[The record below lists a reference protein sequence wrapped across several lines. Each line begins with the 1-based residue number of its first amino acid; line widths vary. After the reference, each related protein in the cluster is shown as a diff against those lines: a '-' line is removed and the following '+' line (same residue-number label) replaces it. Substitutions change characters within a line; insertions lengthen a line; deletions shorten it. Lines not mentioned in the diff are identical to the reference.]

1 LLLSKKKLWK
11 SFYYILLQEET
22 DNLKMSLLIKDLAYK
37 KTSNELLLNNI
48 NIEIKKSDLL
58 IIQGESGCGKTTL
71 LNILAGLLEPSE
83 GLIKNGND
91 IFFLDKQNIPP
102 ESRNIGYVFQDFA
115 LFPHLN
121 AKDNAVYAYEE
132 NRDNKLTKE
141 FVFNE
146 LQLNDHINKYPHQ
159 LSGGQQQRVAIAR
172 AILMHPK
179 LLLMDEPF
187 SALDKE
193 NIKNVQKLINISVK
207 TLNIPAVIVTHSLEH
222 IEELVDKNI
231 LKI

>member
-1 LLLSKKKLWK
+1 
-11 SFYYILLQEET
+11 
-22 DNLKMSLLIKDLAYK
+22 MSLLIKDLAYK
-37 KTSNELLLNNI
+37 KTRNELLLNNI

-58 IIQGESGCGKTTL
+58 IIQGDSGCGKTTL

-121 AKDNAVYAYEE
+121 AKDNAVYAYEK

-222 IEELVDKNI
+222 LEELVDKNI

>member
-1 LLLSKKKLWK
+1 
-11 SFYYILLQEET
+11 
-22 DNLKMSLLIKDLAYK
+22 MSLLIKDLTYK
-37 KTSNELLLNNI
+37 KTRNELLLNNI
-48 NIEIKKSDLL
+48 NIETKKSDLL

-71 LNILAGLLEPSE
+71 LNILAGLLKPSK
-83 GLIKNGND
+83 GLIKNDNK

-121 AKDNAVYAYEE
+121 AKDNALYAYKE
-132 NRDNKLTKE
+132 NRDSKLTKE
-141 FVFNE
+141 FVFNK
-146 LQLNDHINKYPHQ
+146 LLLNDHINKYPHQ

-172 AILMHPK
+172 AILMRPK

-193 NIKNVQKLINISVK
+193 NIKSVQELINFAVK

-222 IEELVDKNI
+222 LDELVDENI
-231 LKI
+231 LKL

>member
-1 LLLSKKKLWK
+1 
-11 SFYYILLQEET
+11 
-22 DNLKMSLLIKDLAYK
+22 LKMSLLIKDLAYK
-37 KTSNELLLNNI
+37 KTRNELLLNNI
-48 NIEIKKSDLL
+48 NIETKKSDLL

-71 LNILAGLLEPSE
+71 LNILAGLLKPSK
-83 GLIKNGND
+83 GLIKNDNK

-121 AKDNAVYAYEE
+121 AKDNALYAYKE
-132 NRDNKLTKE
+132 NRDSKLTKE
-141 FVFNE
+141 FIFNK
-146 LQLNDHINKYPHQ
+146 LLLNDHINKYPHQ

-193 NIKNVQKLINISVK
+193 NIKSVQELINFAVK

-222 IEELVDKNI
+222 LDELVDENI
-231 LKI
+231 LKL

>member
-1 LLLSKKKLWK
+1 
-11 SFYYILLQEET
+11 
-22 DNLKMSLLIKDLAYK
+22 MSLLIKDLAYK

-58 IIQGESGCGKTTL
+58 IIQGDSGCGKTTL

-222 IEELVDKNI
+222 LEELVDKNI

>member
-1 LLLSKKKLWK
+1 
-11 SFYYILLQEET
+11 
-22 DNLKMSLLIKDLAYK
+22 MSLLIKDLTYK
-37 KTSNELLLNNI
+37 KTNNELLLNNI

-58 IIQGESGCGKTTL
+58 IIQGDSGCGKTTL

-83 GLIKNGND
+83 GLIKNGNA
-91 IFFLDKQNIPP
+91 IFVLDKQNIPP

-207 TLNIPAVIVTHSLEH
+207 TLNIPAVLVTHSLEH
-222 IEELVDKNI
+222 LKDLVDKNI

>member
-1 LLLSKKKLWK
+1 
-11 SFYYILLQEET
+11 
-22 DNLKMSLLIKDLAYK
+22 MSLLIKDLTYK
-37 KTSNELLLNNI
+37 KTRNELLLNNI
-48 NIEIKKSDLL
+48 NIETKKSDLL

-71 LNILAGLLEPSE
+71 LNILAGLLKPSK
-83 GLIKNGND
+83 GLIKNDNK

-121 AKDNAVYAYEE
+121 AKDNALYAYKE
-132 NRDNKLTKE
+132 NRDSKLTKE
-141 FVFNE
+141 FVFNK
-146 LQLNDHINKYPHQ
+146 LLLNDHINKYPHQ

-193 NIKNVQKLINISVK
+193 NIKSVQELINFAVK

-222 IEELVDKNI
+222 LDELVDENI
-231 LKI
+231 LKL

>member
-1 LLLSKKKLWK
+1 
-11 SFYYILLQEET
+11 
-22 DNLKMSLLIKDLAYK
+22 MSLLIKDLAYK
-37 KTSNELLLNNI
+37 KTNNELLLNNI

-58 IIQGESGCGKTTL
+58 IIQGDSGCGKTTL

-121 AKDNAVYAYEE
+121 DKDNAVYAYEE

-193 NIKNVQKLINISVK
+193 NIKSVQELINFAVK

-222 IEELVDKNI
+222 LDELVDENI
-231 LKI
+231 LKL

>member
-1 LLLSKKKLWK
+1 
-11 SFYYILLQEET
+11 
-22 DNLKMSLLIKDLAYK
+22 MSLLIKDLAYK
-37 KTSNELLLNNI
+37 KTRNELLLNNI
-48 NIEIKKSDLL
+48 NIETKKSDLL

-71 LNILAGLLEPSE
+71 LNILAGLLKPSK
-83 GLIKNGND
+83 GLIKNDNK

-121 AKDNAVYAYEE
+121 AKDNALYAYKE
-132 NRDNKLTKE
+132 NRDSKLTKE
-141 FVFNE
+141 FVFNK
-146 LQLNDHINKYPHQ
+146 LLLNDHINKYPHQ

-193 NIKNVQKLINISVK
+193 NIKSVQELINFAVK

-222 IEELVDKNI
+222 LDELVDDHI

>member
-1 LLLSKKKLWK
+1 
-11 SFYYILLQEET
+11 
-22 DNLKMSLLIKDLAYK
+22 MSLLIKDLAYK
-37 KTSNELLLNNI
+37 KTRNELLLDNI
-48 NIEIKKSDLL
+48 NIETKKSDLL

-71 LNILAGLLEPSE
+71 LNILAGLLKPSK
-83 GLIKNGND
+83 GLIKNDNK

-121 AKDNAVYAYEE
+121 AKDNALYAYKE
-132 NRDNKLTKE
+132 NRDSKLTKE
-141 FVFNE
+141 FVFNK
-146 LQLNDHINKYPHQ
+146 LLLNDHINKYPHQ

-172 AILMHPK
+172 AILMRPK

-193 NIKNVQKLINISVK
+193 NIKSVQELINFAVK

-222 IEELVDKNI
+222 LDELVDENI
-231 LKI
+231 LKL

>member
-1 LLLSKKKLWK
+1 
-11 SFYYILLQEET
+11 
-22 DNLKMSLLIKDLAYK
+22 MSLLIKDLAYK
-37 KTSNELLLNNI
+37 KTRNELLLNNI
-48 NIEIKKSDLL
+48 NIETKKSDLL
-58 IIQGESGCGKTTL
+58 IIQGERGCGKTTL
-71 LNILAGLLEPSE
+71 LNILAGLLKPSK
-83 GLIKNGND
+83 GLIKNDNK

-121 AKDNAVYAYEE
+121 AKDNALYAYKE
-132 NRDNKLTKE
+132 NRDSKLTKE
-141 FVFNE
+141 FIFNK
-146 LQLNDHINKYPHQ
+146 LLLNDHINKYPHQ

-193 NIKNVQKLINISVK
+193 NIKSVQELINFAVK

-222 IEELVDKNI
+222 LDELVDENI
-231 LKI
+231 LKL

>member
-1 LLLSKKKLWK
+1 
-11 SFYYILLQEET
+11 
-22 DNLKMSLLIKDLAYK
+22 MSLLIKDLAYK
-37 KTSNELLLNNI
+37 KTRNELLLNNI
-48 NIEIKKSDLL
+48 NIETKKSDLL

-71 LNILAGLLEPSE
+71 LNILAGLLKPSK
-83 GLIKNGND
+83 GLIKNDNK

-121 AKDNAVYAYEE
+121 AKDNALYAYKE
-132 NRDNKLTKE
+132 NRDSKLTKE
-141 FVFNE
+141 FVFNK
-146 LQLNDHINKYPHQ
+146 LLLNDHINKYPHQ

-193 NIKNVQKLINISVK
+193 NIKSAQELINFAVK

-222 IEELVDKNI
+222 LDELVDENI
-231 LKI
+231 LKL

>member
-1 LLLSKKKLWK
+1 
-11 SFYYILLQEET
+11 
-22 DNLKMSLLIKDLAYK
+22 MSLLIKDLTYK
-37 KTSNELLLNNI
+37 KTRNELLLNNI
-48 NIEIKKSDLL
+48 NIETKKSDLL

-71 LNILAGLLEPSE
+71 LNILAGLLKPSK
-83 GLIKNGND
+83 GLIKNDNK

-121 AKDNAVYAYEE
+121 AKDNALYAYKE
-132 NRDNKLTKE
+132 NRDSKLTKE
-141 FVFNE
+141 FVFNK
-146 LQLNDHINKYPHQ
+146 LLLNDHINKYPHQ

-187 SALDKE
+187 SALDKDC
-193 NIKNVQKLINISVK
+193 LLYTS
-207 TLNIPAVIVTHSLEH
+207 PSPR
-222 IEELVDKNI
+222 D
-231 LKI
+231 

>member
-1 LLLSKKKLWK
+1 
-11 SFYYILLQEET
+11 
-22 DNLKMSLLIKDLAYK
+22 MSLLIKDLAYK

-48 NIEIKKSDLL
+48 NIEIKKSDLM

-91 IFFLDKQNIPP
+91 ILFFDKQNIPP

-146 LQLNDHINKYPHQ
+146 LRLNDHINKYPHQ

-222 IEELVDKNI
+222 LEELVDKNI

>member
-1 LLLSKKKLWK
+1 
-11 SFYYILLQEET
+11 
-22 DNLKMSLLIKDLAYK
+22 MSLLIKDLAYK

-48 NIEIKKSDLL
+48 NIEIKKSDLM

-222 IEELVDKNI
+222 LEELVDKNI

>member
-1 LLLSKKKLWK
+1 
-11 SFYYILLQEET
+11 
-22 DNLKMSLLIKDLAYK
+22 MSLLIKDLAYK
-37 KTSNELLLNNI
+37 KTRNELLLNNI
-48 NIEIKKSDLL
+48 NIETKKSDLL

-71 LNILAGLLEPSE
+71 LNILAGLLKPSK
-83 GLIKNGND
+83 GLIKNDNK

-121 AKDNAVYAYEE
+121 AKDNALYAYKE
-132 NRDNKLTKE
+132 NRDSKLTKE
-141 FVFNE
+141 FIFNK
-146 LQLNDHINKYPHQ
+146 LLLNDHINKYPHQ

-172 AILMHPK
+172 AILMRPK

-193 NIKNVQKLINISVK
+193 NIKSVQELINFAVK

-222 IEELVDKNI
+222 LDELVDENI
-231 LKI
+231 LKL

>member
-1 LLLSKKKLWK
+1 
-11 SFYYILLQEET
+11 
-22 DNLKMSLLIKDLAYK
+22 MSLLIKDLAYK

-58 IIQGESGCGKTTL
+58 IIQGDSGCGKTTL
-71 LNILAGLLEPSE
+71 LNILAGLLEPSK

-91 IFFLDKQNIPP
+91 IFFLDKQKIPP

-222 IEELVDKNI
+222 LEELVDKNI

>member
-1 LLLSKKKLWK
+1 
-11 SFYYILLQEET
+11 
-22 DNLKMSLLIKDLAYK
+22 MSLLIKDLAYK

-58 IIQGESGCGKTTL
+58 IIQGDSGCGKTTL

-146 LQLNDHINKYPHQ
+146 LQLNDHINKYPYQ

-222 IEELVDKNI
+222 LEELVDKNI

>member
-1 LLLSKKKLWK
+1 
-11 SFYYILLQEET
+11 
-22 DNLKMSLLIKDLAYK
+22 MSLLIKDLAYK
-37 KTSNELLLNNI
+37 KTRNELLLNNI
-48 NIEIKKSDLL
+48 NIETKKSDLL

-71 LNILAGLLEPSE
+71 LNILAGLLKPSK
-83 GLIKNGND
+83 GLIKNDNK

-193 NIKNVQKLINISVK
+193 NIKSVQELINFAVK

-222 IEELVDKNI
+222 LDELVDENI
-231 LKI
+231 LKL

>member
-1 LLLSKKKLWK
+1 
-11 SFYYILLQEET
+11 
-22 DNLKMSLLIKDLAYK
+22 MSLLIKDLAYK
-37 KTSNELLLNNI
+37 KTNNELLLNNI

-58 IIQGESGCGKTTL
+58 IIQGDSGCGKTTL
-71 LNILAGLLEPSE
+71 LNILAGLLKPSK
-83 GLIKNGND
+83 GLIKNDNK

-121 AKDNAVYAYEE
+121 AKDNALYAYKE
-132 NRDNKLTKE
+132 NRDSKLTKE
-141 FVFNE
+141 FVFNK
-146 LQLNDHINKYPHQ
+146 LLLNDHINKYPHQ

-193 NIKNVQKLINISVK
+193 NIKSAQELINFAVK

-222 IEELVDKNI
+222 LDELVDENI
-231 LKI
+231 LKL

>member
-1 LLLSKKKLWK
+1 
-11 SFYYILLQEET
+11 
-22 DNLKMSLLIKDLAYK
+22 MSLLIKDLAYK
-37 KTSNELLLNNI
+37 KTRNELLLNNI
-48 NIEIKKSDLL
+48 NIETKKSDLL

-71 LNILAGLLEPSE
+71 LNILAGLLKPSK
-83 GLIKNGND
+83 GLIKNDNK

-121 AKDNAVYAYEE
+121 AKDNALYAYKA
-132 NRDNKLTKE
+132 NRDSKLTKE
-141 FVFNE
+141 FVFNK
-146 LQLNDHINKYPHQ
+146 LLLNDHINKYPHQ

-193 NIKNVQKLINISVK
+193 NIKSVQELINFAVK

-222 IEELVDKNI
+222 LDELVDENI
-231 LKI
+231 LKL

>member
-1 LLLSKKKLWK
+1 
-11 SFYYILLQEET
+11 
-22 DNLKMSLLIKDLAYK
+22 MSLLIKDLTYK
-37 KTSNELLLNNI
+37 KTRNELLLNNI
-48 NIEIKKSDLL
+48 NIETKKSDLL

-71 LNILAGLLEPSE
+71 LNILAGLLKPSK
-83 GLIKNGND
+83 GLIKNDNK

-121 AKDNAVYAYEE
+121 AKDNALYAYKE
-132 NRDNKLTKE
+132 NRDSKLTKE
-141 FVFNE
+141 FVFNK
-146 LQLNDHINKYPHQ
+146 LLLNDHINKYPHQ

-193 NIKNVQKLINISVK
+193 NIKSVQELINFAVK

-222 IEELVDKNI
+222 
-231 LKI
+231 

>member
-1 LLLSKKKLWK
+1 
-11 SFYYILLQEET
+11 
-22 DNLKMSLLIKDLAYK
+22 MSLLIKDLAYK
-37 KTSNELLLNNI
+37 KTRNELLLNNI
-48 NIEIKKSDLL
+48 NIETKKSDLL

-71 LNILAGLLEPSE
+71 LNILAGLLKPSK
-83 GLIKNGND
+83 GLVKNDNK

-121 AKDNAVYAYEE
+121 AKDNALYAYKE
-132 NRDNKLTKE
+132 NRDSKLTKE
-141 FVFNE
+141 FVFNK
-146 LQLNDHINKYPHQ
+146 LLLNDHINKYPHQ

-193 NIKNVQKLINISVK
+193 NIKSVQELINFAVK

-222 IEELVDKNI
+222 LDELVDENI
-231 LKI
+231 LKL